1 MLSGGSDHG
10 SSRIP
15 PSKLMCSR
23 FRSLE
28 YGFAAVTG
36 VGMPCFFAYAM
47 RSVRDLKSHSLQGA
61 MTRTPGIRA

>member
-1 MLSGGSDHG
+1 MFSGGSFHG

-36 VGMPCFFAYAM
+36 VGMPCFFA
-47 RSVRDLKSHSLQGA
+47 
-61 MTRTPGIRA
+61 